1 MSLILV
7 NEWLGFLWVG
17 LIVAW
22 KIGHRVLR
30 FSGSSGPVGPFSP
43 FILDVLVKKIGHDG
57 VENYLPTDRCLK
69 EGKMYWRKPSLSDA
83 RLSLLWRAEC

>member
-1 MSLILV
+1 MSPILV
-7 NEWLGFLWVG
+7 NECLGFLWVG

-30 FSGSSGPVGPFSP
+30 FSGSGGPVGP

-69 EGKMYWRKPSLSDA
+69 EGKMYWRRPSLSDA
-83 RLSLLWRAEC
+83 RLSLLWQC

>member
-1 MSLILV
+1 
-7 NEWLGFLWVG
+7 
-17 LIVAW
+17 
-22 KIGHRVLR
+22 
-30 FSGSSGPVGPFSP
+30 
-43 FILDVLVKKIGHDG
+43 VLVKKIGHDC